1 MRELWNRLERWLDQ
15 NVPEILATLNP
26 GASLQEIQEIQHILG
41 VRLPDDYV
49 ASCLIHNGQNQEL
62 PALIPSGFRGSIGGA
77 LLALG
82 VTNDSSFHTVL
93 SEWIVKKSVYDDDM
107 YDEGGR
113 LSEAVKDAWWVPSWI
128 PITSNGAGDG
138 DHLDLDPG
146 KGGRWGQVIAF
157 VHDDYDDR
165 VVQAPSFRTWFEQ
178 IVEGLEQG
186 TIVNDEEYGL
196 ISRE

>member
-93 SEWIVKKSVYDDDM
+93 SEWTVKKSVYSKRCID
-107 YDEGGR
+107 
-113 LSEAVKDAWWVPSWI
+113 LSLALSVSDKVQPY
-128 PITSNGAGDG
+128 
-138 DHLDLDPG
+138 PG
-146 KGGRWGQVIAF
+146 SK
-157 VHDDYDDR
+157 
-165 VVQAPSFRTWFEQ
+165 
-178 IVEGLEQG
+178 
-186 TIVNDEEYGL
+186 
-196 ISRE
+196 